1 MFLPGGTV
9 ELEFNQWISDPVR
22 ENGGNLIEKRVY
34 FLEKFVSVLE
44 IFLRKN
50 NYTLG
55 KNGKIFKRKLAYW
68 WFYMEKAI
76 RYNKHLEYDGPRHRN
91 HPYDFSQF
99 FNIFDT
105 GYFNHFLDKWCIEG
119 FCDDSEMGAKI
130 SSEIKYFIYCW
141 IDLASS
147 PASEEVNQLLR
158 EEEEEKRYKEY
169 ILKQGPNRNEYDAS
183 DLGYYRGDRIMST

>member
-1 MFLPGGTV
+1 
-9 ELEFNQWISDPVR
+9 
-22 ENGGNLIEKRVY
+22 
-34 FLEKFVSVLE
+34 
-44 IFLRKN
+44 
-50 NYTLG
+50 
-55 KNGKIFKRKLAYW
+55 
-68 WFYMEKAI
+68 MEKAI
-76 RYNKHLEYDGPRHRN
+76 ISNKYLEYDGPRHRN
-91 HPYDFSQF
+91 HPYDFSHF
-99 FNIFDT
+99 FHIFDT
-105 GYFNHFLDKWCIEG
+105 GYFNHFLEKWSIEG

-141 IDLASS
+141 IDLNSS